1 MRRRYESENL
11 LEDLTEETIEDY
23 LTARSSHFIY
33 SMISND
39 WFGVSAYLRQN
50 EDDLV
55 NWLNIWN
62 DYEED

>member
-1 MRRRYESENL
+1 
-11 LEDLTEETIEDY
+11 
-23 LTARSSHFIY
+23 
-33 SMISND
+33 MISND